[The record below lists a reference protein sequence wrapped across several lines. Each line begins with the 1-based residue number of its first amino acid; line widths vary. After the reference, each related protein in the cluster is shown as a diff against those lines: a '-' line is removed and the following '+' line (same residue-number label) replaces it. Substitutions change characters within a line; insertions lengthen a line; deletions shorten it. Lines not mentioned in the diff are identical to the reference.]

1 MRLSELCIRR
11 PVMTTLVMASLLLAG
26 FFGYRQLPIAAI
38 PRIEVP
44 TITVTVQ
51 YPGASPDTMA
61 VSVAAP
67 LERQFATIAGITAIT
82 SLSTQG
88 LTQITLEFE
97 LNRSIDAAALD
108 VQSSISVAAAR
119 LPIDLP
125 APPAYR
131 KVNPADSPIIFLAL
145 TSETA
150 QSQEMNEFADKV
162 MSPKLSTLPGVAQ
175 INIQGAQK
183 RAVRIRYDLDA
194 LATRGISVE
203 EIRQAV
209 AALSSVAPIGS
220 IRTQQQLYILEIKG
234 AEPYAAYFK
243 PAVVAWRN
251 GAPVRLQD
259 VARVDDSVEDEEAR
273 TEFNAQR
280 SIIVSIQRQ
289 PDANTVAVTDAVHR
303 MLPEF
308 HRLLPPTIKL
318 SVLSDRSESIR
329 DSVHD
334 VQLTLMMTAVLVILV
349 ILAFLRTWRA
359 TFIPAIALPLSI
371 IGTFAGM
378 AMFNFSLDNVSLLAL
393 TLALGFV
400 VDDAIVVLENIVR
413 YIEQGMKPFE
423 AAIRGA
429 NEIGFT
435 VLSITLSLVAVFIPI
450 LFMGGIVGRF
460 FFEFAMTI
468 SIAILLSG
476 FISLTLT
483 PMLCSRLLKAHHH
496 DEAKP
501 NLLSRAFEGG
511 YNLMAR
517 GYRVTLD
524 ASLRVPWLMWMLTL
538 GTVVATVWTFGLV
551 KKGFLPTEDT
561 NIIIVRTES
570 APDIAFEAMLER
582 QRTVADRIRA
592 DPDVLYINSNVAQSF
607 FNPTLNRGS
616 IFVQLKAR
624 SERKDR
630 GTITDVQ
637 TRLRR
642 SLSGI
647 PGIRAFP
654 VPLQNLRIGSRG
666 GAALYQYTLTS
677 VNQTELYDNA
687 QRLIDR
693 VKAAPGFTD
702 VTSDLTLGAR
712 QLTLNIDRDALGRLG
727 LTMDV
732 VRSTLY
738 SAFGIRKIATVYTP
752 SNDYAVILETDKAR
766 VLDPAVLSKVYVR
779 SNTGM
784 QVPLDTVMSVKLGP
798 GPVSVAR
805 QSQLPAVTITFN
817 LAPGSTLGEAVVA
830 MRELEREVKMPATIT
845 GQFAGT
851 AQVFENSFRDQPILI
866 GAAILTIYIL
876 LGILYE
882 SFIHPITILSGL
894 PSASLGALLI
904 LYLFDVELTII
915 AMIGIILLVGIVKKN
930 AIMMVDFAIEAR
942 ARGASPH
949 DAIRE
954 ACLLRFRPI
963 MMTTMAALFGTLPIA
978 IGWGAGAELRQP
990 LGLAVVGGLAVSQ
1003 LLTLYITPAIYLTF
1017 EKVGA
1022 RLGAGRR
1029 EHIPAEP
1036 ATPGEKPRAAAE

>member
-67 LERQFATIAGITAIT
+67 LERQFATIAGITSIT
-82 SLSTQG
+82 SLNTQG
-88 LTQITLEFE
+88 NTQIALEFD
-97 LNRSIDAAALD
+97 LNRAIDAAALD
-108 VQSSISVAAAR
+108 VQSSISVAMNR

-125 APPAYR
+125 APPSYR
-131 KVNPADSPIIFLAL
+131 KVNPADTPVIFLAL
-145 TSETA
+145 TSDTA
-150 QSQEMNEFADKV
+150 QSQDMNEFADKV

-194 LATRGISVE
+194 LSTRGISVE

-209 AALSSVAPIGS
+209 VALSSVAPIGS
-220 IRTQQQLYILEIKG
+220 IRTGQQFYILEIKG
-234 AEPYAAYFK
+234 AEPYAAYFRTG
-243 PAVVAWRN
+243 VVAWRN

-259 VARVDDSVEDEEAR
+259 IAKVEDSVEDDEAR
-273 TEFNAQR
+273 TEFNGVR
-280 SIIVSIQRQ
+280 SIIVSVQRQ
-289 PDANTVAVTDAVHR
+289 PDANTVAVTDAVHG

-308 HRLLPPTIKL
+308 DRLLPPTIKL

-334 VQLTLMMTAVLVILV
+334 VQLTLLMTAVLVILV

-413 YIEQGMKPFE
+413 YIERGMKPFD

-435 VLSITLSLVAVFIPI
+435 VMSITISLVAVFIPI

-476 FISLTLT
+476 FVSLTLT
-483 PMLCSRLLKAHHH
+483 PMLCSRLLKVHH
-496 DEAKP
+496 EGERP
-501 NLLSRAFEGG
+501 NVLSRVFETA
-511 YNLMAR
+511 YDLMAR
-517 GYRVTLD
+517 GYRVSLD
-524 ASLRVPWLMWMLTL
+524 ASLRVPWLMWALTL
-538 GTVVATVWTFGLV
+538 GTVVATVWAFGVV

-561 NIIIVRTES
+561 NIIIVRTEA
-570 APDIAFEAMLER
+570 APDVGFQAMLDR
-582 QRTVADRIRA
+582 QRVVAERIRA

-624 SERKDR
+624 GDR
-630 GTITDVQ
+630 QGKGSITDVQ
-637 TRLRR
+637 TRMRR
-642 SLSGI
+642 SLAGV

-654 VPLQNLRIGSRG
+654 VPLQNLRIGSRS

-677 VNQTELYDNA
+677 VNQNELYENA

-693 VKAAPGFTD
+693 VKQAPGFTD

-712 QLTLNIDRDALGRLG
+712 QLTLDIDRDELARLG

-738 SAFGIRKIATVYTP
+738 SAFGIRKLATVYTP
-752 SNDYAVILETDKAR
+752 SNDYAVLLETDRAAQ
-766 VLDPAVLSKVYVR
+766 LDPAILSKVYVR
-779 SNTGM
+779 SSSGQ
-784 QVPLDTVMSVKLGP
+784 QVPLSAVTKVSLGP

-817 LAPGSTLGEAVVA
+817 LAPGYTLGQAVGAV
-830 MRELEREVKMPATIT
+830 RDLERGVQMPATIS

-851 AQVFENSFRDQPILI
+851 AQVFESSFRDQPILI
-866 GAAILTIYIL
+866 AAAILTIYIV

-894 PSASLGALLI
+894 PSASLGALLV

-942 ARGASPH
+942 SRGAPAF

-1017 EKVGA
+1017 EKFGE

-1029 EHIPAEP
+1029 DHIPAAADAP
-1036 ATPGEKPRAAAE
+1036 AEKPRAAAE

>member
-44 TITVTVQ
+44 TITVSVQ

-88 LTQITLEFE
+88 NTQIALEFD
-97 LNRSIDAAALD
+97 LNRNIDAAALD
-108 VQSSISVAAAR
+108 VQSSISVAMAR

-145 TSETA
+145 TSETPTP
-150 QSQEMNEFADKV
+150 QEINEFADKV

-175 INIQGAQK
+175 VNINGAQK
-183 RAVRIRYDLDA
+183 RAVRIKYDLDA

-203 EIRQAV
+203 EVRVAV
-209 AALSSVAPIGS
+209 MALASVAPIGS
-220 IRTQQQLYILEIKG
+220 IRTGQQFYVLEIKG

-243 PAVVAWRN
+243 PALVAWRN

-259 VARVDDSVEDEEAR
+259 IAKVEDSVEDDEAR
-273 TEFNAQR
+273 AEFNGVR
-280 SIIVSIQRQ
+280 SIIVSVQRQ
-289 PDANTVAVTDAVHR
+289 PDANTVAVTDAVHQ
-303 MLPEF
+303 MLSEF
-308 HRLLPPTIKL
+308 DRRLPPTIKL

-329 DSVHD
+329 HSVRD
-334 VQLTLMMTAVLVILV
+334 VQLTLMLTAVLVILV

-359 TFIPAIALPLSI
+359 TFIPAVALPLSI

-378 AMFNFSLDNVSLLAL
+378 ALCNFSLDNVSLLAL

-413 YIEQGMKPFE
+413 YVEQGMRPFE

-429 NEIGFT
+429 TEIGFT

-476 FISLTLT
+476 FVSLTLT
-483 PMLCSRLLKAHHH
+483 PMLCSRLLKLHGG
-496 DEAKP
+496 EQKP
-501 NLLSRAFEGG
+501 NILARVFEGG
-511 YNLMAR
+511 YNLMAS

-524 ASLRVPWLMWMLTL
+524 ASLRVPWLMWALTI
-538 GTVVATVWTFGLV
+538 GTVVATVMAFGAV

-561 NIIIVRTES
+561 NIIIVRTEA
-570 APDIAFEAMLER
+570 APDIGFDAMLER
-582 QRTVADRIRA
+582 QRTVAERILA

-616 IFVQLKAR
+616 IFVQLKVR
-624 SERKDR
+624 GERR
-630 GTITDVQ
+630 GQGSITDVQ
-637 TRLRR
+637 GRLRR
-642 SLSGI
+642 TLASI

-654 VPLQNLRIGSRG
+654 VPLQNLRIGSRS

-677 VNQTELYDNA
+677 VNQAELYDNA

-693 VKAAPGFTD
+693 VKQAPGFTD

-712 QLTLNIDRDALGRLG
+712 QLSLDIDRDELGRLG

-738 SAFGIRKIATVYTP
+738 SAFGIRKLATVYTP
-752 SNDYAVILETDKAR
+752 SNDYAVLIETDRAQQ
-766 VLDPAVLSKVYVR
+766 LDPAVLSKVYVR
-779 SNTGM
+779 SNTG
-784 QVPLDTVMSVKLGP
+784 QARKSV
-798 GPVSVAR
+798 V
-805 QSQLPAVTITFN
+805 
-817 LAPGSTLGEAVVA
+817 
-830 MRELEREVKMPATIT
+830 
-845 GQFAGT
+845 
-851 AQVFENSFRDQPILI
+851 
-866 GAAILTIYIL
+866 
-876 LGILYE
+876 
-882 SFIHPITILSGL
+882 
-894 PSASLGALLI
+894 
-904 LYLFDVELTII
+904 
-915 AMIGIILLVGIVKKN
+915 
-930 AIMMVDFAIEAR
+930 
-942 ARGASPH
+942 
-949 DAIRE
+949 
-954 ACLLRFRPI
+954 
-963 MMTTMAALFGTLPIA
+963 
-978 IGWGAGAELRQP
+978 
-990 LGLAVVGGLAVSQ
+990 
-1003 LLTLYITPAIYLTF
+1003 
-1017 EKVGA
+1017 
-1022 RLGAGRR
+1022 
-1029 EHIPAEP
+1029 
-1036 ATPGEKPRAAAE
+1036 